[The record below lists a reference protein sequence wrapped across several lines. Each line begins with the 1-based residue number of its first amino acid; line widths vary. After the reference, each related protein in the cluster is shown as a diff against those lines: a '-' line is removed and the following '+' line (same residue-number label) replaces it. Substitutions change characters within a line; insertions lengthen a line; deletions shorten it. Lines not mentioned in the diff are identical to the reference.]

1 MKRYTFVALLM
12 LLTLLNTVHTGETS
26 ALGKGYDA
34 RLNGFPYPYPVKVF
48 NIKSQNQ
55 ALEMNYMYLKAR
67 KGFATFLLLHGKNF
81 SGAYWESTASY
92 LNDKGYGVLIP
103 DQIGF
108 GKSSKPPYYQYSIP
122 QLAHNTMELIS
133 SVGLDSVVVMGHS
146 MGGMIAARFALMYP
160 TTTKR
165 LILLNPI
172 GLEDYLKYV
181 KYKDVNFFYEL
192 ELNKD
197 RQKIRQYQEKFYY
210 DGKWKKEYDPWVDM
224 LAGWTIGPDRKLI
237 AWNNALTYDMIF
249 SNPVINEFER
259 LSVPVELIIG
269 TRDRTGPG
277 RNWKREG
284 VTYKL
289 GQYQTLGKRASQLI
303 EDVRLHELQDIGHL
317 PQIEDFK
324 RFSGVLDTIL
334 GDFRGD

>member
-1 MKRYTFVALLM
+1 MKRYTLVVI
-12 LLTLLNTVHTGETS
+12 LTLLALQNTVYIGEANPS
-26 ALGKGYDA
+26 EKGYDA
-34 RLNGFPYPYPVKVF
+34 RLNGFSYPYPVKTL

-55 ALEMNYMYLKAR
+55 NLEMNYMYLKAR
-67 KGFATFLLLHGKNF
+67 RGFVTFLLLHGKNF
-81 SGAYWESTASY
+81 SGAYWGSTARY
-92 LNDKGYGVLIP
+92 LNDKGFGVLMP

-108 GKSSKPPYYQYSIP
+108 GKSSKPLYYQYSIP
-122 QLAHNTMELIS
+122 QLAYNTMELITS
-133 SVGLDSVVVMGHS
+133 LDLDSVVVMGHS

-160 TTTKR
+160 SSTKR

-181 KYKDVNFFYEL
+181 QYKDVDFFYNL

-197 RQKIRQYQEKFYY
+197 RKKIRQYQEKFYY

-249 SNPVINEFER
+249 SNPVINEFSR
-259 LSVPVELIIG
+259 LTVPVELIIG

-284 VTYKL
+284 VTYQL
-289 GQYQTLGKRASQLI
+289 GQYQTLGKRAYQLI
-303 EDVRLHELQDIGHL
+303 RDVRLHELQDIGHL
-317 PQIEDFK
+317 PHIENFK
-324 RFSGVLDTIL
+324 RFSAVLDTVIS
-334 GDFRGD
+334 DF